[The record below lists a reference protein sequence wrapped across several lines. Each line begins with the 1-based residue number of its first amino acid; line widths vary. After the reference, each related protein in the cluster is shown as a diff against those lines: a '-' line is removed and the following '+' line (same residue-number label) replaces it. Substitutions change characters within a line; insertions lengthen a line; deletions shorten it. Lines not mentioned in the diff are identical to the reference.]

1 MIGPP
6 IEGRP
11 RSVGKTPTPV
21 PVSSGSTVKRWLDQ
35 RTGYSEWVALIAE
48 QPISGGARWW
58 YVFGTV
64 LLFLLCLEFATGLLL
79 ASVYAPSV
87 SSAWASTAFVQDT
100 LTMGWFIRGLHGFG
114 SSALIALCVLH
125 LLQVVIFGA
134 YRAPR
139 EMTWLVGLAIFA
151 LVLVFSLTGYGLPWD
166 EGGYWAKQTE
176 LAIIGAIPIIGTPL
190 QIIIQGG
197 QSLGH
202 YTLTHLF
209 SIHALALP
217 ALVAVLVL
225 WHLRLVRRHGR
236 TPRWNIDEAVLARQT
251 EAYWPDQA
259 ARDAVACAITF
270 ALLAIIVVDTH
281 GVKLDGPADPNST
294 FKARPEWY
302 SLPLFQLR
310 SLVGGTLE
318 LAVTVLV
325 PGVCAILLAALPWL
339 DRGRSRAPAHRWTAV
354 AGTAA
359 GMVGLVALGYMAA
372 EHDRSDLSYQAFRA
386 ETERRAEFS
395 RKLAQQGV
403 PPEGGLAVFRNDRT
417 YKTRELWREHC
428 SHCHSFTGRG
438 GTDGPDLN
446 DYNSR
451 AWIERFLRAPDGL
464 MSMEGAKFQNGMK
477 PVESS
482 DEEIKA
488 LTEMVYAES
497 GAPDVDRARAQRGLR
512 LFSEKDCD
520 ACHDLDGT
528 SINGGPNLK
537 ARGTLAYLVDF
548 ISDPADER
556 FFGARNKMPRFVG
569 KLTPDEIAE
578 LARFVLT
585 ESRK

>member
-1 MIGPP
+1 MIQGP
-6 IEGRP
+6 EGRSRGAGRGHP
-11 RSVGKTPTPV
+11 APPA
-21 PVSSGSTVKRWLDQ
+21 SGVKRWLDQ
-35 RTGYSEWVALIAE
+35 RTGYSEWLALVTE
-48 QPISGGARWW
+48 QPISGGPRWW

-64 LLFLLCLEFATGLLL
+64 LGFLLALELLTGALL
-79 ASVYAPSV
+79 ASVYAPAV

-114 SSALIALCVLH
+114 SSALLALSVVH

-139 EMTWLVGLAIFA
+139 ELTWLLGLGI
-151 LVLVFSLTGYGLPWD
+151 LGLLLVFSLTGYGLPWD

-176 LAIIGAIPIIGTPL
+176 LGIIGAIPLVGTPL
-190 QIIIQGG
+190 QIVIQGG

-202 YTLTHLF
+202 YTLTHLYA
-209 SIHALALP
+209 IHTLGLP
-217 ALVAVLVL
+217 ALVTLLVV
-225 WHLRLVRRHGR
+225 WHVRLVRRHGV
-236 TPRWNIDEAVLARQT
+236 TPRWNVDEAVLARRT
-251 EAYWPDQA
+251 APYWPGQA
-259 ARDAVACAITF
+259 ARDAVACAVIF
-270 ALLAIIVVDTH
+270 GVLALVVMRTH
-281 GVKLDGPADPNST
+281 GVKLDGPVDPNST

-325 PGVCAILLAALPWL
+325 PGVGALLLAALPWL
-339 DRGRSRAPAHRWTAV
+339 DRGASRAPTTRWPAV
-354 AGTAA
+354 AGTV
-359 GMVGLVALGYMAA
+359 VGLVGLGALGAMAA
-372 EHDRSDLSYQAFRA
+372 AHDRHDASYQAFRA

-395 RKLAQQGV
+395 RKLARQGV

-428 SHCHSFTGRG
+428 GHCHSFTGRG

-451 AWIERFLRAPDGL
+451 TWIERFLRAPDGPL
-464 MSMEGAKFQNGMK
+464 NMAAAKLENGMK
-477 PVESS
+477 PVEGP

-488 LTEMVYAES
+488 LTELVYAES
-497 GAPDVDRARAQRGLR
+497 GAPDVDRGRAQRGLR

-556 FFGARNKMPRFVG
+556 FFGARNKMPRFAG
-569 KLTPDEIAE
+569 KLTPDEIAD
-578 LARFVLT
+578 LARFVLS
-585 ESRK
+585 EARK